1 MSINTGVSDRARDLH
16 QRAFVVDTHADSIM
30 AVLAGERRLTD
41 RSEKGHVDFPRL
53 AEGGVT
59 LQVLACYIEE
69 EYKPERALPQALRMI
84 DAIYR
89 EVEASQGKAV
99 IAYTVADAERAAAE
113 GRRAVMIS
121 LEGGEPVG
129 TDLAIVRMLY
139 RLGVRLVGLT
149 WNQRN
154 AIADGAG
161 EVRTRGGLTTFGV
174 ELIKEMNR
182 LGMVVDVSHLSE
194 PGFWDV
200 LEVTRQPIMATHS
213 NARALC
219 DHPRNLTD
227 EQIRALARNGG
238 VMGMNFFPGFLDTD
252 KGKATLQRVLD
263 HVDHIVQLVGPAHV
277 GIGADFDGIGSTPAG
292 LEDVTRLPYLTQGL
306 VDRGYGDDDVLAILG
321 GNHMRVLR
329 QVIGS

>member
-1 MSINTGVSDRARDLH
+1 MSTNTALSDRARDLH

-30 AVLAGERRLTD
+30 AAMAGERRLTE
-41 RSEKGHVDFPRL
+41 RSDKGHVDFPRL
-53 AEGGVT
+53 AEGGVN

-89 EVEASQGKAV
+89 EVEASQGRVA
-99 IAYTVADAERAAAE
+99 IAYTAADAERAAAE
-113 GRRAVMIS
+113 GRQAVMIS
-121 LEGGEPVG
+121 LEGGEPIG

-161 EVRTRGGLTTFGV
+161 EVRTRGGLTNFGV
-174 ELIKEMNR
+174 ELVREMNR

-200 LEVTRQPIMATHS
+200 LEVTSQPILATHS
-213 NARALC
+213 NARALR

-227 EQIRALARNGG
+227 EQIRALAKNGG
-238 VMGMNFFPGFLDTD
+238 VMGMNFFPGFLDAD
-252 KGKATLQRVLD
+252 QGKVTLGRVLD
-263 HVDHIVQLVGPAHV
+263 HIDHIVQLVGPAHV

-306 VDRGYGDDDVLAILG
+306 VDRGYSDDDILAILG

-329 QVIGS
+329 QVIGG